1 MVVTG
6 PNSSGKDSFINLI
19 LGFPFLP
26 PNCKPKRQ
34 MEIRILHSIEDVSPM
49 VQIEELKKSFT
60 NYMDC
65 SRNLAD
71 LQNATNDL
79 NQNIVKP
86 V

>member
-1 MVVTG
+1 
-6 PNSSGKDSFINLI
+6 
-19 LGFPFLP
+19 
-26 PNCKPKRQ
+26 